1 MLIEPVCSDSL
12 NPYLSVSD
20 PVSVEESLREP
31 VPLQDEPASETVET
45 PMAMGDGEEQVE
57 HEGVPGVLR
66 LLMNGHF
73 KGVAD
78 VRLRTIFHNEI
89 EVLQVEAMGTA
100 VAEAAGALTELV
112 GVPLD
117 ELISSGALGE
127 EQATAVSELQQAF
140 GQAVDE
146 AVEQFKTAPGMDEE
160 ALTNGL
166 QSAFDGLSGP
176 LETLLAPPAP
186 AEPVEPLSGLV
197 VDAPVV
203 EPSILDALKDAFDAG
218 MVHIDEA
225 LALSSILPSLSPP
238 RGKGVAYEKF
248 LTIYEELKGPAEL
261 DVDAQVQAEETVGSM
276 DAVV

>member
-45 PMAMGDGEEQVE
+45 PMAMGDGEEPVE

-117 ELISSGALGE
+117 ELISSGVLDE

-146 AVEQFKTAPGMDEE
+146 AIEQFKTAPGMDEE

-186 AEPVEPLSGLV
+186 AEPVDPLSGLL

-218 MVHIDEA
+218 MVQVNEA
-225 LALSSILPSLSPP
+225 LVASSILSPPSLP
-238 RGKGVAYEKF
+238 RGNGVAYEKF
-248 LTIYEELKGPAEL
+248 LSVYEELTAPAEPT
-261 DVDAQVQAEETVGSM
+261 DDTQDQAEEVVGSM
-276 DAVV
+276 DAVA